1 MTNLLQLCKLCMPA
15 TSNYLVSFFSIV
27 KELYYPVH
35 GCQQTGPGVR
45 ASHSKQGTL
54 ADLKGVL
61 EVLEELWNILLHLSE
76 GLHIW
81 IHLTQQELN
90 YAEDILAH
98 GTGQCLRRHSVLIS
112 MSAQVLYELTNAVM
126 LVGLVADRPRILFR
140 ACHCL
145 AVSAGPA
152 LNA

>member
-27 KELYYPVH
+27 EELYYPVH
-35 GCQQTGPGVR
+35 GCQQTGPSVR

-61 EVLEELWNILLHLSE
+61 EVLEQLWNILLHLAE